1 MTKTLSSSEYSDVQT
16 IARPSASEGDES
28 GHMEFSRSLADLDP
42 QVGDAREVA
51 KQATKPPAA
60 APKVE
65 TAEDDIEDD
74 EAVDTADISF
84 DDLGLPDELLSQIA
98 KVGFE
103 KPSPIQQQTIPL
115 ILAGR
120 DVIGQAQTGSGKT
133 AAFVI
138 PTLAGLERN
147 GDIEALVLVPTR
159 ELGTQVM
166 DEFNRFGR
174 GIGVGTAGVVGGQS
188 MSKQISAVN
197 SKRTSVV
204 VGTPGR
210 MLDHLRSGT
219 FKNFNP
225 SIVILDEADEMLDMG
240 FIEDIKAILSHTS
253 EDRQTLLFSATLP
266 RTILRLAKEQLKDP
280 ETISLVTK
288 GDRHGDIDQRLY
300 LVPGRQ
306 RELALLRL
314 IDSEI
319 PDKAIVF
326 CRTKRDVI
334 ELTDQMLSHGLAV
347 GCLHGD
353 MSQNDRNRA
362 IQNLKSG
369 RITTMVATD
378 VASRGLD
385 IKDLSHVFNVHPA
398 DNQERYTHRIGR
410 TGRAGTKG
418 KAFSLV
424 TPRELGEN
432 HYLLGI
438 NGGKMHSL
446 PTRQSVSLR
455 RNEKLSTEILAAPID
470 ETAEAFLAGTDLPL
484 EDLVLKLF
492 SYVAKDFQVAGPDH
506 LGFSEKE
513 AERIAKESRPNSR
526 GRRFGGGY
534 RGGKPG
540 GGYRGGKP
548 GGGYRGGK
556 SGGGYRGGKPGG
568 WKRDGKPGG
577 GKPGGWKQDGKPGGY
592 RGGEGG
598 GKPGGRFGKKKPSR
612 FS

>member
-1 MTKTLSSSEYSDVQT
+1 MTKPLDV
-16 IARPSASEGDES
+16 ASPFTAALDDNP
-28 GHMEFSRSLADLDP
+28 LAQLDP
-42 QVGDAREVA
+42 NLAQVSESAPEADKA
-51 KQATKPPAA
+51 QAAEEPAA
-60 APKVE
+60 TE
-65 TAEDDIEDD
+65 L
-74 EAVDTADISF
+74 SF
-84 DDLGLPDELLSQIA
+84 AQMELPAELLKQIDKA
-98 KVGFE
+98 GFTA
-103 KPSPIQQQTIPL
+103 PSPIQQQTIPL

-138 PTLAGLERN
+138 PTLAGLSRS
-147 GDIEALVLVPTR
+147 GDVEALVLVPTR
-159 ELGTQVM
+159 ELGTQVV

-174 GIGVGTAGVVGGQS
+174 GIGVGTAAVVGGQS
-188 MSKQISAVN
+188 MSKQISEVN
-197 SKRTSVV
+197 SKKVGVV
-204 VGTPGR
+204 VATPGR
-210 MLDHLRSGT
+210 MLDHLRSGN

-225 SIVILDEADEMLDMG
+225 SMVILDEADEMLDMG
-240 FIEDIKAILSHTS
+240 FIEDIRTILSHTS
-253 EDRQTLLFSATLP
+253 DDRQTLLFSATLP
-266 RTILRLAKEQLKDP
+266 RTIMRLAKDQLRDP
-280 ETISLVTK
+280 ETVTLVTK

-314 IDSEI
+314 IDSEQ

-334 ELTDQMLSHGLAV
+334 ALTDQMLSHGLAV

-369 RITTMVATD
+369 RITTLVATD

-424 TPRELGEN
+424 TPRELSEN

-438 NGGKMHSL
+438 NGGKMDSL
-446 PTRQSVSLR
+446 PSRQAVATLR
-455 RNEKLSTEILAAPID
+455 NQKLCEEILAAPID
-470 ETAEAFLAGTDLPL
+470 RDAEDFLAGTDLPL
-484 EDLVLKLF
+484 EELVLKLF
-492 SYVAKDFQVAGPDH
+492 SFVSKDAKVDGPDT

-513 AERIAKESRPNSR
+513 AERIAKDSRPGSR
-526 GRRFGGGY
+526 GRRFGRGGDRFGRSGGY
-534 RGGKPG
+534 KGGGK
-540 GGYRGGKP
+540 
-548 GGGYRGGK
+548 GK
-556 SGGGYRGGKPGG
+556 SGGSWGNKGGFGRGGSSKGG
-568 WKRDGKPGG
+568 WGSKGGRSRFGSDGNGAGKP
-577 GKPGGWKQDGKPGGY
+577 K
-592 RGGEGG
+592 
-598 GKPGGRFGKKKPSR
+598 RFGKKSASR
-612 FS
+612 